1 MKPVIWGILSTAK
14 IGMEKVIPAMLTSPE
29 LEVRAIASRDGGKAK
44 RAAKQ
49 LGIATAYDSYE
60 KLLADPAIEAIYN
73 PLPNHLHVPLTL
85 AAAKAGKH
93 ILCEK
98 PIALNAREAAKLRK
112 APKGVLVAEAFM
124 VRHNP
129 QWLEAR
135 ARVRRGEIGTPRAI
149 QVFFSYYNV
158 DPVNVRNIAKIGGGG
173 LLDIGCY
180 PITGSRFIF
189 EAEPKRVI
197 ALIDRDPKFKTDR
210 TASAIA
216 DFGDG
221 RQLTFTVSTQSA
233 PHQRVNIVGTKGR
246 IEIEIPFNAPPDR
259 PNRYSVFGTR
269 TEVIDLP
276 ITDQYRLQAEAFG
289 RVIRGK
295 EKLVW
300 GIEDAIQNMKILDAL
315 FRSEKSR
322 KWEKP

>member
-1 MKPVIWGILSTAK
+1 MKPVVWGVLSTAR
-14 IGMEKVIPAMLTSPE
+14 IGMERVIPAMLKSPE
-29 LEVRAIASRDGGKAK
+29 IEIRAIASRDAARAK
-44 RAAKQ
+44 RAAKR

-60 KLLADPAIEAIYN
+60 RLLADPSIEAIYN

-85 AAAKAGKH
+85 AAARAGKH
-93 ILCEK
+93 VLCEK
-98 PIALNAREAAKLRK
+98 PIALDAKEAAKLRK
-112 APKGVLVAEAFM
+112 APKKVLIAEAFM

-129 QWLEAR
+129 QWIEAR
-135 ARVRRGEIGTPRAI
+135 ERVRKGEIGTPRAI

-158 DPVNVRNIAKIGGGG
+158 DPANVRNIRKIGGGG

-189 EAEPKRVI
+189 EAEPKRVV

-216 DFGDG
+216 DFGQG
-221 RQLTFTVSTQSA
+221 RQLTFTVSTQATS
-233 PHQRVNIVGTKGR
+233 HQRVNIVGTTGR
-246 IEIEIPFNAPPDR
+246 IEIDIPFNAPPDK
-259 PNRYSVFGTR
+259 PNRYSVYGAK
-269 TEVIDLP
+269 TEVVDLP
-276 ITDQYRLQAEAFG
+276 VADQYRLQAEALG
-289 RVIRGK
+289 RAIRGK

-300 GIEDAIQNMKILDAL
+300 GVEDAIKNMKILDAL
-315 FRSEKSR
+315 FRSEKSG

>member
-1 MKPVIWGILSTAK
+1 MKPVVWGVISTAR
-14 IGMEKVIPAMLTSPE
+14 IAMEKVIPGMLKSPH
-29 LEVRAIASRDGGKAK
+29 VAIGAIASRDGARAR

-49 LGIATAYDSYE
+49 FGIATAYDSYE
-60 KLLADPAIEAIYN
+60 QLLADPAIEAIYN

-85 AAAKAGKH
+85 AAARAGKH
-93 ILCEK
+93 VLCEK
-98 PIALNAREAAKLRK
+98 PIALNAREAMQLRK
-112 APKGVLVAEAFM
+112 APKGIHFAEAFM

-135 ARVRRGEIGTPRAI
+135 ERVRKGEIGTPRAI
-149 QVFFSYYNV
+149 QVFFSYFNV
-158 DPVNVRNIAKIGGGG
+158 DPKNVRNIAKIGGGG

-221 RQLTFTVSTQSA
+221 RQLTFTVSTQAA

-246 IEIEIPFNAPPDR
+246 IEIEIPFNAPPDN
-259 PNRYSVFGTR
+259 PNRYWVHGAK
-269 TEVIDLP
+269 TETIDLP
-276 ITDQYRLQAEAFG
+276 IADQYCLQAEAFG
-289 RVIRGK
+289 RVIRGE
-295 EKLVW
+295 EKLIW
-300 GIEDAIQNMKILDAL
+300 GVEDAIQNMKILDAL
-315 FRSEKSR
+315 FRSEKSK
-322 KWEKP
+322 KWERP